1 LIGKEAAMKKY
12 IVELTTEERSQL
24 QNLMSKGRPHQ
35 WKHAQ
40 MLLKADQ
47 GPEGP
52 AWKDAKIAEAFDC
65 HPTTV
70 ENLRRRLVEQGLD
83 AALEHGNRGSY
94 RARRLDGKAEAHLI
108 ALTRMEPP
116 EGRRRWCVR
125 LLADQ
130 MVAQGHVKSCSHM
143 TVQRT
148 LKKTNLSLT

>member
-1 LIGKEAAMKKY
+1 MKKY
-12 IVELTTEERSQL
+12 LVELTIEERSRL
-24 QNLMSKGRPHQ
+24 QALVGKGVSHQ
-35 WKHAQ
+35 RKHAQ

-47 GPEGP
+47 GTEGP
-52 AWKDAKIAEAFDC
+52 RWKDAQIAEAFDC

-70 ENLRRRLVEQGLD
+70 ENLRRRLVELGLE

-94 RARRLDGKAEAHLI
+94 RARRLDGQAEAHLI

-116 EGRRRWCVR
+116 EGRNRWGVR

-130 MVAQGHVKSCSHM
+130 MVAQGYADSCSHM

-148 LKKTNLSLT
+148 LKKMNLSLI

>member
-1 LIGKEAAMKKY
+1 MKKY

-24 QNLMSKGRPHQ
+24 QALVGKGKPHQ
-35 WKHAQ
+35 RRHAQ

-47 GPEGP
+47 GPKGP
-52 AWKDAKIAEAFDC
+52 AWKDTRIAEAFDC

-70 ENLRRRLVEQGLD
+70 ENLRRRLVEQGLE

-94 RARRLDGKAEAHLI
+94 RARKLDGKAEAHLI

-116 EGRRRWCVR
+116 EGRNRWGVR

-130 MVAQGHVKSCSHM
+130 MVAQGYVESCSHM

-148 LKKTNLSLT
+148 LKKMNLSLT

>member
-1 LIGKEAAMKKY
+1 MKKY
-12 IVELTTEERSQL
+12 VVELTSEERFQL
-24 QNLMSKGRPHQ
+24 RALMGQGQSHQ
-35 WKHAQ
+35 RKHAQ

-52 AWKDAKIAEAFDC
+52 GWKDTQIAEAFEC

-70 ENLRRRLVEQGLD
+70 ENLRRRLVEQGLA

-94 RARRLDGKAEAHLI
+94 RARKLDGKAEAHLI

-116 EGRRRWCVR
+116 EGRNRWGVR

-130 MVAQGHVKSCSHM
+130 MVAQGHVGSCSHM

-148 LKKTNLSLT
+148 LKKMNLSLT

>member
-1 LIGKEAAMKKY
+1 MNKKY
-12 IVELTTEERSQL
+12 IVELTTEERSRL
-24 QNLMSKGRPHQ
+24 QTLVGKGLSHQ
-35 WKHAQ
+35 RKHAQ

-52 AWKDAKIAEAFDC
+52 GWKDSEIAEAFEC

-70 ENLRRRLVEQGLD
+70 ENLRRRLVEQGLE

-94 RARRLDGKAEAHLI
+94 RARKLDGKAEAYLI

-116 EGRRRWCVR
+116 EGRSRWGVR

-130 MVAQGHVKSCSHM
+130 MVAQGYVGSCSHM

-148 LKKTNLSLT
+148 LKKST